1 MDDELTTNATLPSSP
16 ANRQMDRRARTSSVL
31 RLMTFLCVIWLTGSL
46 TGCSLFVMAGK
57 LIYGDPKVSS
67 PFTRGT
73 GFDLAEDEMTV
84 LIIFSTPDSTKSKFP
99 SIEFDLTEETIRRLK
114 RREIQVVDSDD
125 VAGWFDDNGGYW
137 DNDDLPELAGHFNA
151 DIIIHIDLDSFTI
164 KEENSPGLLRGQ
176 ADGNVYGYLVREV
189 AGKKVIR
196 EIFVRE
202 FSSTHP
208 RNQPVSVDQVSP
220 RAFQKRYTDI
230 VATKIA
236 QMLHD
241 HRVSELIE

>member
-1 MDDELTTNATLPSSP
+1 MRLTAY
-16 ANRQMDRRARTSSVL
+16 V
-31 RLMTFLCVIWLTGSL
+31 CVIWLAGSL

-57 LIYGDPKVSS
+57 MIYGDPKVPS

-73 GFDLAEDEMTV
+73 GIDLAEDEMTV
-84 LIIFSTPDSTKSKFP
+84 LIIFSTPDSTKSNFP

-114 RREIQVVDSDD
+114 RRKIQVVDSDD
-125 VAGWFDDNGGYW
+125 VASWFDDNGGYW
-137 DNDDLPELAGHFNA
+137 DNGDLPELAEHFDA
-151 DIIIHIDLDSFTI
+151 DIIIHVDLDGFTI
-164 KEENSPGLLRGQ
+164 KEENSPGLLRGR
-176 ADGNVYGYLVREV
+176 ADGNIYAYRIREV
-189 AGKKVIR
+189 AGDKVAR

-202 FSSTHP
+202 FTSTHP

-220 RAFQKRYTDI
+220 RAFQKQYINI
-230 VATKIA
+230 VATKIT